1 MQKIEGVLFEPVG
14 CLAEF
19 GSREFNEIAT
29 TFYGHKRKA
38 TKSGSDA
45 YWQLLNAMQSAE
57 KTLSDADN
65 EVVEGLEIKAVDNA
79 NIYEDVAPALD
90 ELRGMGI
97 KLFVASS
104 LSEAAINHFLQQS
117 SLREYFT
124 AAWNRK
130 NAGGL
135 MAVPLTKAL
144 AVAGLDPE
152 RVMSLADT
160 EEGLNL
166 AKEVGVNSIL
176 MINDYDEGRR
186 LAMHPPTGA
195 IVSLAE
201 LPDAIRFVAENAPR
215 QI

>member
-1 MQKIEGVLFEPVG
+1 MQKIEGVLLEPVG

-19 GSREFNEIAT
+19 GTREFNEIAA
-29 TFYGHKRKA
+29 TFYGQKRRA

-45 YWQLLNAMQSAE
+45 YWQLLQAMAVAGVSKADPNAIE
-57 KTLSDADN
+57 T
-65 EVVEGLEIKAVDNA
+65 LEIRAVDNA

-90 ELRGMGI
+90 ELKAMGI
-97 KLFVASS
+97 KLFITSS
-104 LSEAAINHFLQQS
+104 LSQAAINHFVEKS
-117 SLREYFT
+117 GLREYFS
-124 AAWNRK
+124 AVWNRT

-135 MAVPLTKAL
+135 IAAPLTKAM
-144 AVAGLDPE
+144 ATAGLDPE

-166 AKEVGVNSIL
+166 AKDVGVNSIL

-201 LPDAIRFVAENAPR
+201 LPDAIRFVAENAPK

>member
-1 MQKIEGVLFEPVG
+1 MQKIEGVLLEPVG

-19 GSREFNEIAT
+19 GTREFNEIAM
-29 TFYGHKRKA
+29 TFYGQKRKA

-45 YWQLLNAMQSAE
+45 YWQLLQAMDAAPNALSEADE
-57 KTLSDADN
+57 KT
-65 EVVEGLEIKAVDNA
+65 VEGLEIKAVDNA
-79 NIYEDVAPALD
+79 AVYEDVGPALD
-90 ELRGMGI
+90 DLKGMGI
-97 KLFVASS
+97 KLFITSS
-104 LSEAAINHFLQQS
+104 LSEAAINHFLEKS
-117 SLREYFT
+117 GLSEYFS
-124 AAWNRK
+124 AVWNRK

-135 MAVPLTKAL
+135 IAAPLTKAM
-144 AVAGLDPE
+144 AAGGLDPE

-166 AKEVGVNSIL
+166 AKDVGVNSIL

-201 LPDAIRFVAENAPR
+201 LPDAIRFVAENAPK